1 MKKSLFT
8 CVFISFLGQFSAQSN
23 TSHTI
28 QHNGITREYKLYV
41 PAIYDGTTA
50 VPLVFN
56 LHGYTSNNVQ
66 QESYGNF
73 RPIADTA
80 NFIIIHPNGT
90 FDGGG
95 NRYWNAFGYPGV
107 DDVGFLS
114 LLIDEINAD
123 YNIDLNRVYSTGMSN
138 GGYMSYELA
147 CTIGHRITAVASV
160 TGTMTSAKLAACNPA
175 NPTPIMQIH
184 GTADGVVPYNGD
196 VSNTPIPDLV
206 DFWVQL
212 NGCNT
217 TPVITPVPN
226 TNTTDGCTAE
236 HYIYENGNAGSTV
249 EFYKITDGGHTWP
262 GAPVII
268 GVTNRDFDASIEIW
282 RFFSQ
287 YRLNELV
294 SVSEMAMDSPKVYPN
309 PTTGKVTVNF
319 DKKMDEIT
327 VFDVAGR
334 TVVSYDNLS
343 TTAEITIQHSGI
355 YYIHILSNGMTSMSK
370 VVVE

>member
-1 MKKSLFT
+1 MKKMSLA
-8 CVFISFLGQFSAQSN
+8 CVCMALSGLFFGQTN
-23 TSHTI
+23 TTHTI

-41 PAIYDGTTA
+41 PAIYNGTTA

-90 FDGGG
+90 LDGGG

-114 LLIDEINAD
+114 LLIDEISGD

-147 CTIGHRITAVASV
+147 CAIGHRITAVASV
-160 TGTMTSAKLAACNPA
+160 TGSMTAPRLAACNPA

-184 GTADGVVPYNGD
+184 GTADAVVPYNGD
-196 VSNTPIPDLV
+196 ASNTPIPDLV
-206 DFWVQL
+206 DFWVQV
-212 NGCNT
+212 NECNA
-217 TPVITPVPN
+217 TPIITPVPN
-226 TNTTDGCTAE
+226 TNMTDGCTAE
-236 HYIYENGNAGSTV
+236 HYIYEGGNAGSAV

-262 GAPVII
+262 GAPITI

-287 YRLNELV
+287 YSLNEMV
-294 SVSEMAMDSPKVYPN
+294 SVSETTMDSPTVYPN

-319 DKKMDEIT
+319 DKNMDEIT
-327 VFDVAGR
+327 VLDVSGR
-334 TVVSYDNLS
+334 TINSYKDLS
-343 TTAEITIQHSGI
+343 LTAEITIQNSGI
-355 YYIHILSNGMTSMSK
+355 YYLHILSNGMKSVSK